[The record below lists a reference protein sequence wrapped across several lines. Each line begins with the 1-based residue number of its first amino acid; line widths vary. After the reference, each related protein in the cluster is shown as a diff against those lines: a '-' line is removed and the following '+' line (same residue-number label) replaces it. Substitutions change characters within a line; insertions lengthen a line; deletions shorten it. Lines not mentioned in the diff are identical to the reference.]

1 MVLSEEI
8 LKVKYRKEPFSTFEI
23 EKGTVLTPSAKQFI
37 ADKGIELVFVG
48 EKIKKTEVLN
58 SDEKLN
64 SSEKY
69 EKQENYLERYKYT
82 GANGEFYL
90 EKPEYMTQIEG
101 NTLILKSNK
110 RIVFRAKV
118 ETFLSELLL
127 AAKDFEI
134 FNGSEK
140 LTRDMESLIKFVSN
154 ILVAESLDKVL
165 ENQSLLDGKNLSTI
179 EDAAHNPKEYLGR
192 AHLLELSLKN
202 DITVLKLNRLK
213 ALARELETFAVEYFV
228 QGDRVFR
235 KDLLHA
241 FNILSSAIYIMMIKA
256 DKEEYKN

>member
-37 ADKGIELVFVG
+37 ADKGIELIFVG
-48 EKIKKTEVLN
+48 EKIKKTEILN
-58 SDEKLN
+58 NDEKLN

-82 GANGEFYL
+82 GVNGEFYL
-90 EKPEYMTQIEG
+90 EKPDYMTPIEG
-101 NTLILKSNK
+101 NTLLLKSNK
-110 RIVFRAKV
+110 KIVFKAKV

-127 AAKDFEI
+127 VAKEFEI
-134 FNGSEK
+134 SVENEK
-140 LTRDMESLIKFVSN
+140 LIKDLESIIKFVNN
-154 ILVAESLDKVL
+154 ILISESLDKAF
-165 ENQSLLDGKNLSTI
+165 EEQNLLDGKNLNLI
-179 EDAAHNPKEYLGR
+179 QEIARNPKEYLGR
-192 AHLLELSLKN
+192 GHLLELTLKSN
-202 DITVLKLNRLK
+202 IIVFKLNRLK

-228 QGDRVFR
+228 QGDKIYR

-241 FNILSSAIYIMMIKA
+241 FNVVSSAIYIMILKA
-256 DKEEYKN
+256 DKEEYNN